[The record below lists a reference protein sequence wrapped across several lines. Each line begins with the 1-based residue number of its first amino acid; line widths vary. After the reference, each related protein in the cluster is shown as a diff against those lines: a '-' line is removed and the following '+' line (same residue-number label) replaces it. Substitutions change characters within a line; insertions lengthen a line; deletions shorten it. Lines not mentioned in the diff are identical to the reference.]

1 MDRSIE
7 NRDRAAAHPI
17 VPATAE
23 PAGGATGAV
32 PCARLWLVAAATML
46 QASISAAQDGPAP
59 TDQAMP
65 AEAAASAPDDTP
77 YWRRSREGWFWQK
90 DPPPVRKPI
99 PPKTRPPAQPAPG
112 PAEVSPDERDLAAL
126 ADFRLRMERA
136 LNVATINPTEANVMR
151 YLELHAEARRK
162 ASVLADV
169 GSAVALRMP
178 WIDGTTSGSRPV
190 QPTAQ
195 RAFDAIKLQDR
206 DQLLRELTQTHGL
219 YFFFR
224 SNCAY
229 CHVQGP
235 MLRQFQE
242 KYGFTV
248 FAVSLDGGQLPEYPN
263 AVRDN
268 GLAQKV
274 ADAMGVP
281 SQHFVVPAIVL
292 AKPSTK
298 EVIPVGFGAMT
309 MDEMADRVA
318 MVVRVRDGGAGRA
331 TRQTVAALMGEGLEP
346 DAGRS
351 GEPSAAS
358 ESHAQGLQPAI
369 GAGATAPRR

>member
-1 MDRSIE
+1 MDRSADT
-7 NRDRAAAHPI
+7 NRVAANDCAPGAEPLAWLRVIGVAALLHAS
-17 VPATAE
+17 VATAQDD
-23 PAGGATGAV
+23 GGSTA
-32 PCARLWLVAAATML
+32 
-46 QASISAAQDGPAP
+46 QAQ
-59 TDQAMP
+59 P
-65 AEAAASAPDDTP
+65 AEAAASAPEDSP

-99 PPKTRPPAQPAPG
+99 PPKTKPPTQAAPG
-112 PAEVSPDERDLAAL
+112 PTELSPDERDLAAL
-126 ADFRLRMERA
+126 ADFKLRMERA

-268 GLAQKV
+268 GLAQRV

-292 AKPSTK
+292 ARPSTK

-331 TRQTVAALMGEGLEP
+331 SRQTVAALMGDGVDLG
-346 DAGRS
+346 AGRT
-351 GEPSAAS
+351 GGPAA
-358 ESHAQGLQPAI
+358 AQDLGQALPVGAVAPAS
-369 GAGATAPRR
+369 RR

>member
-1 MDRSIE
+1 MDRSTDTK
-7 NRDRAAAHPI
+7 RLVATRVAH
-17 VPATAE
+17 
-23 PAGGATGAV
+23 GAV
-32 PCARLWLVAAATML
+32 PSALLPMIGVVALLYAGLAAA
-46 QASISAAQDGPAP
+46 QEDASSSEHARAAG
-59 TDQAMP
+59 
-65 AEAAASAPDDTP
+65 AAASTPEDAP

-99 PPKTRPPAQPAPG
+99 APKTKPPAQPARPT
-112 PAEVSPDERDLAAL
+112 ELSPDERDLAAL
-126 ADFRLRMERA
+126 EDFKIRMERA

-229 CHVQGP
+229 CHVQAP

-248 FAVSLDGGQLPEYPN
+248 FAVSLDGGVLPEYPN

-268 GLAQKV
+268 GLAQRV

-318 MVVRVRDGGAGRA
+318 MVVRVRDGDAGRA
-331 TRQTVAALMGEGLEP
+331 SRQTVAALMGDGVDPGPARAGESASSRNLGLALP
-346 DAGRS
+346 AGTGAPQAGR
-351 GEPSAAS
+351 
-358 ESHAQGLQPAI
+358 
-369 GAGATAPRR
+369 

>member
-1 MDRSIE
+1 MAGSADT
-7 NRDRAAAHPI
+7 NRVAANDSAPGAEPLAWLRVIGVAALLHAS
-17 VPATAE
+17 VATAQDD
-23 PAGGATGAV
+23 GGSTA
-32 PCARLWLVAAATML
+32 
-46 QASISAAQDGPAP
+46 QAQ
-59 TDQAMP
+59 P
-65 AEAAASAPDDTP
+65 AEAAASAPEDSP

-90 DPPPVRKPI
+90 DLPLVRKPI
-99 PPKTRPPAQPAPG
+99 PPKAKPPTQAAPG
-112 PAEVSPDERDLAAL
+112 PNELSPDERDLAAL
-126 ADFRLRMERA
+126 ADFKLRMERA

-268 GLAQKV
+268 GLAQRV

-331 TRQTVAALMGEGLEP
+331 SRQTVAALMGDGVDLG
-346 DAGRS
+346 AGRT
-351 GEPSAAS
+351 GEPAA
-358 ESHAQGLQPAI
+358 AQDLGQALP
-369 GAGATAPRR
+369 AGAVVPGSRR

>member
-1 MDRSIE
+1 MAIANLSAGIE
-7 NRDRAAAHPI
+7 PAAASDSARVVGPWAPWLLTGLTVFLHASL
-17 VPATAE
+17 ATAQDDV
-23 PAGGATGAV
+23 G
-32 PCARLWLVAAATML
+32 
-46 QASISAAQDGPAP
+46 SAEQPKA
-59 TDQAMP
+59 
-65 AEAAASAPDDTP
+65 AEAAASSPEDVP

-90 DPPPVRKPI
+90 DPPPARKPPTPKAK
-99 PPKTRPPAQPAPG
+99 PPMQPPPG
-112 PAEVSPDERDLAAL
+112 PTELSPDERDLAAL
-126 ADFRLRMERA
+126 ADFKLRMERA

-206 DQLLRELTQTHGL
+206 DQLLRELKQTHGL

-268 GLAQKV
+268 GLAQRV

-331 TRQTVAALMGEGLEP
+331 SRQTVAALMGDGVERG
-346 DAGRS
+346 AGRS
-351 GEPSAAS
+351 GEAVPAQELGSA
-358 ESHAQGLQPAI
+358 LPANP
-369 GAGATAPRR
+369 GAPAARR

>member
-1 MDRSIE
+1 MLLRPISSTS
-7 NRDRAAAHPI
+7 NRLAML
-17 VPATAE
+17 
-23 PAGGATGAV
+23 
-32 PCARLWLVAAATML
+32 CSVAAAFFAQPAAAQEGAQEGAHAAS
-46 QASISAAQDGPAP
+46 QASTAVPASASPDG
-59 TDQAMP
+59 
-65 AEAAASAPDDTP
+65 AAARIDTLQEAPVDP
-77 YWRRSREGWFWQK
+77 RYWRRSREGWFWQK
-90 DPPPVRKPI
+90 DPPPVSKPL

-126 ADFRLRMERA
+126 ADFKLRMERA
-136 LNVATINPTEANVMR
+136 LNIATINPTEANVMR

-331 TRQTVAALMGEGLEP
+331 TRQTVAALMGEGLEI

-351 GEPSAAS
+351 GEPIAVDDLHRQSPR
-358 ESHAQGLQPAI
+358 PAN
-369 GAGATAPRR
+369 GAGATAPRH

>member
-1 MDRSIE
+1 MA
-7 NRDRAAAHPI
+7 RANHLLAHLPGCIAAVMVMIAGTLAHAQEA
-17 VPATAE
+17 VELAE
-23 PAGGATGAV
+23 RAV
-32 PCARLWLVAAATML
+32 PPM
-46 QASISAAQDGPAP
+46 G
-59 TDQAMP
+59 
-65 AEAAASAPDDTP
+65 AASAPDEAP

-90 DPPPVRKPI
+90 DPPPVRKVI
-99 PPKTRPPAQPAPG
+99 PPKPMPPAVPAPG
-112 PAEVSPDERDLAAL
+112 PAELSPDDRDLAAL
-126 ADFRLRMERA
+126 AEFKLRMERA

-268 GLAQKV
+268 GLAQRV

-281 SQHFVVPAIVL
+281 SQHFVVPAVVL

-331 TRQTVAALMGEGLEP
+331 SRQTVAALMGDGLEP
-346 DAGRS
+346 SATRS
-351 GEPSAAS
+351 GDVVEPVAPSGRIGGPGAGPGNAAASAAV
-358 ESHAQGLQPAI
+358 
-369 GAGATAPRR
+369 RR